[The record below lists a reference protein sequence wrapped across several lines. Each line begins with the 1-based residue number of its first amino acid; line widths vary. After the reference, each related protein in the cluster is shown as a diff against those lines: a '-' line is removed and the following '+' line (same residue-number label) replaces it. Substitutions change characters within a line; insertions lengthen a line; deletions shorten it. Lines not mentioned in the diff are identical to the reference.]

1 MGKPCNCRYECAK
14 KITQD
19 QRLECFTR
27 FWKLGS
33 PEKQWR
39 FVAKY
44 VIKVPKYRCLNRK
57 TPNKR
62 QYTLKYFLPVKS
74 SNADATTI
82 NVCKTMFLKTLAVSE
97 SIIETTFKKYD
108 GVSDFEEDQ
117 RGKHDHH
124 KSVITDEMIKS
135 ECDHV
140 NSFVPVESHFIRK
153 DSTKLYL
160 DGSLSLSRMYKLYNE
175 WFDQNLYSAKATT
188 ERQYRDIVNKKFN
201 LGFHIPKKG
210 SSRGSIVTA
219 VFDFQ
224 KVLTCP
230 HGEISILYY
239 KRKLSAFNF
248 TVFNLGQKKAV
259 CYIWDKTVAKR
270 GANEVGSCLLDYI
283 KEKCTEGTKEFRFWS
298 DNCASQNRNRFVF
311 FVSITHR
318 FLEKGHTQNEGDSV
332 HALIDRS
339 SHSKMIYTPDEWRLL
354 ENFFNFKTHVNDK
367 QWNKNFR
374 NLKILWTN
382 VKEVFVDKSEPN
394 KLYFKYDLN
403 EESYECLVL
412 RNDTR
417 NLSTI
422 PVLECAY
429 TSPLKLS
436 KAKYNDLES
445 MCKTGVINAS
455 NAVFFRSLP

>member
-44 VIKVPKYRCLNRK
+44 VTKVPKYRCLNRK

-62 QYTLKYFLPVKS
+62 QYTLKYFLPIKS

-97 SIIETTFKKYD
+97 SIIKTTFKKYD

-135 ECDHV
+135 VCDHV

-188 ERQYRDIVNKKFN
+188 ERQYRDIVNKNFN
-201 LGFHIPKKG
+201 LGFHIPKKDQCEVCHIFRTIPTPNNEEKEKYEAHQKAKKTARDMKEKDKRDAIE
-210 SSRGSIVTA
+210 SRGSIVTA

-259 CYIWDKTVAKR
+259 CYIWDETVAKR

-283 KEKCTEGTKEFRFWS
+283 KDKCTEGTKEFRFWS
-298 DNCASQNRNRFVF
+298 DNCAGQNRNRFVF
-311 FVSITHR
+311 FVYLFAAKKYKVSITHR

-332 HALIDRS
+332 HALIERS

-354 ENFFNFKTHVNDK
+354 V
-367 QWNKNFR
+367 R
-374 NLKILWTN
+374 
-382 VKEVFVDKSEPN
+382 
-394 KLYFKYDLN
+394 
-403 EESYECLVL
+403 
-412 RNDTR
+412 
-417 NLSTI
+417 
-422 PVLECAY
+422 
-429 TSPLKLS
+429 
-436 KAKYNDLES
+436 
-445 MCKTGVINAS
+445 
-455 NAVFFRSLP
+455 

>member
-1 MGKPCNCRYECAK
+1 MCE

-19 QRLECFTR
+19 QSQRLECFTR

-44 VIKVPKYRCLNRK
+44 VTKVPKYRCLNRK

-62 QYTLKYFLPVKS
+62 QYTLKYFLPC
-74 SNADATTI
+74 I
-82 NVCKTMFLKTLAVSE
+82 NVCKTMFFKTLVVSE
-97 SIIETTFKKYD
+97 SIIKTTFKKYD

-135 ECDHV
+135 VCDHV

-160 DGSLSLSRMYKLYNE
+160 DGSPSLSRMYKLYNE

-201 LGFHIPKKG
+201 LGFHIPKKDQCEVCHIFRTILTRNNEEKEKYEAHQKAKKTARDMKEKDKRDAIE
-210 SSRGSIVTA
+210 SRGSIVTA

-259 CYIWDKTVAKR
+259 CYIWDETVAKR
-270 GANEVGSCLLDYI
+270 GANEICIFCIFICSKKKY
-283 KEKCTEGTKEFRFWS
+283 K
-298 DNCASQNRNRFVF
+298 
-311 FVSITHR
+311 VSITHR
-318 FLEKGHTQNEGDSV
+318 FLETGHTQNEGDSV

-339 SHSKMIYTPDEWRLL
+339 SHSKMIHTPDEWRLL
-354 ENFFNFKTHVNDK
+354 V
-367 QWNKNFR
+367 R
-374 NLKILWTN
+374 
-382 VKEVFVDKSEPN
+382 
-394 KLYFKYDLN
+394 
-403 EESYECLVL
+403 
-412 RNDTR
+412 
-417 NLSTI
+417 
-422 PVLECAY
+422 
-429 TSPLKLS
+429 
-436 KAKYNDLES
+436 
-445 MCKTGVINAS
+445 
-455 NAVFFRSLP
+455 